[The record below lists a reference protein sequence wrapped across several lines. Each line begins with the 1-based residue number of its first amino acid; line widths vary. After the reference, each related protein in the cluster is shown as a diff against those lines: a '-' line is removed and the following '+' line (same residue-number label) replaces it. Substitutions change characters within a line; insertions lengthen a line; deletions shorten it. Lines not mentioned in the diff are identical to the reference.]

1 MNEAACD
8 LEIEDNKVLKLR
20 MHNLILLTLK

>member
-8 LEIEDNKVLKLR
+8 LETEDNKVLKLR